1 MPLDDRVKE
10 SFAFARDTTK
20 QLLTLSTAILTLTV
34 TFQADIVADQ
44 SAATIDLLTAAW
56 IAYLVSI
63 VFGLAT
69 LMMLTGTLAATADD
83 ASINTLQIR
92 VPAILQAITFLI
104 ATTLVAWFG
113 ARAV

>member
-34 TFQADIVADQ
+34 TFQADIVENQHAT
-44 SAATIDLLTAAW
+44 TIDLLTAAW

-63 VFGLAT
+63 IFGLGT
-69 LMMLTGTLAATADD
+69 LMTLTGTLAATGDN
-83 ASINTLQIR
+83 ASINSRQIR
-92 VPAILQAITFLI
+92 IPAILQAITFLI
-104 ATTLVAWFG
+104 ATALVAWFG